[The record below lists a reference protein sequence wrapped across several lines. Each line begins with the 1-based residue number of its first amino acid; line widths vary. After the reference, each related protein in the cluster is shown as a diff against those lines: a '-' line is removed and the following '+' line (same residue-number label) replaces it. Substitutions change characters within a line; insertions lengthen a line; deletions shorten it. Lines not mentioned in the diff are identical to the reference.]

1 VAKPDTDDG
10 WFKMSH
16 EFDAACDVA
25 DFTKAERVVLHTVK
39 AQIFGPAK
47 VRHALLLPRNIAELG
62 GWKRQFIERGVRHL
76 IEAGV
81 LVPAKDRKD
90 FYQVNKYYKEWTYSG
105 AVRFTPA
112 ELKFIAEAPARTKSY
127 LYTLS
132 NQPVAKRQPTSCRIA
147 TNELPIGGST
157 LQPTSCQTA
166 TNELPNCNQRVAES
180 ASRSNRTARGI
191 ENIEKGEEEDDDN
204 AGVRNA
210 TPQIPTPEVA
220 RPSVPKT
227 LAELTEWASKAV
239 DPLEE
244 ITRKLSVWA
253 TSYEVKWIHDAI
265 LVATSSAK
273 PGGIVAYTNK
283 CLMNWHANGGPPHA
297 EVEKARASAT
307 TGPIAPPKRR
317 GIAAELDAK
326 HQAVRDYYAKPTG
339 GAK

>member
-25 DFTKAERVVLHTVK
+25 DFTKAERVVLHIVK

-127 LYTLS
+127 LYTLPNGNPPVAKRQPTS
-132 NQPVAKRQPTSCRIA
+132 CRLGGRPCNQPVAKRQPTSCRIA
-147 TNELPIGGST
+147 TNELPNRPRALIGPRG
-157 LQPTSCQTA
+157 
-166 TNELPNCNQRVAES
+166 ELR
-180 ASRSNRTARGI
+180 I
-191 ENIEKGEEEDDDN
+191 
-204 AGVRNA
+204 
-210 TPQIPTPEVA
+210 
-220 RPSVPKT
+220 
-227 LAELTEWASKAV
+227 
-239 DPLEE
+239 
-244 ITRKLSVWA
+244 
-253 TSYEVKWIHDAI
+253 
-265 LVATSSAK
+265 
-273 PGGIVAYTNK
+273 
-283 CLMNWHANGGPPHA
+283 
-297 EVEKARASAT
+297 
-307 TGPIAPPKRR
+307 
-317 GIAAELDAK
+317 
-326 HQAVRDYYAKPTG
+326 
-339 GAK
+339 

>member
-1 VAKPDTDDG
+1 
-10 WFKMSH
+10 
-16 EFDAACDVA
+16 
-25 DFTKAERVVLHTVK
+25 
-39 AQIFGPAK
+39 
-47 VRHALLLPRNIAELG
+47 
-62 GWKRQFIERGVRHL
+62 
-76 IEAGV
+76 
-81 LVPAKDRKD
+81 
-90 FYQVNKYYKEWTYSG
+90 
-105 AVRFTPA
+105 
-112 ELKFIAEAPARTKSY
+112 
-127 LYTLS
+127 
-132 NQPVAKRQPTSCRIA
+132 
-147 TNELPIGGST
+147 
-157 LQPTSCQTA
+157 
-166 TNELPNCNQRVAES
+166 
-180 ASRSNRTARGI
+180 
-191 ENIEKGEEEDDDN
+191 
-204 AGVRNA
+204 VRNA